1 MESFTVTV
9 RGKYYALDE
18 LKLIDVL
25 DKNNNNNYLVLQIVE
40 KNNSLDVGKIYT
52 ALDFVEMYGFGHLL
66 KVLTIDHVV
75 FKPD

>member
-1 MESFTVTV
+1 MESFTVI
-9 RGKYYALDE
+9 GKYYSLDE

-25 DKNNNNNYLVLQIVE
+25 DKNNNYLILQIVE
-40 KNNSLDVGKIYT
+40 KDNGLAIGKIYT
-52 ALDFVEMYGFGHLL
+52 ALDFLEMYGFANLV

>member
-1 MESFTVTV
+1 MESFTVT
-9 RGKYYALDE
+9 GKYYSLDE

-25 DKNNNNNYLVLQIVE
+25 DKNNNYLILQIVE
-40 KNNSLDVGKIYT
+40 KNNNMAVGKIYT
-52 ALDFVEMYGFGHLL
+52 ALDFLEMYGFTRLL

>member
-1 MESFTVTV
+1 MESFIVK
-9 RGKYYALDE
+9 GKYYSLDE

-25 DKNNNNNYLVLQIVE
+25 DKNNNYLILQVVE
-40 KNNSLDVGKIYT
+40 KNNGLTFGKIYT
-52 ALDFVEMYGFGHLL
+52 ALDFLEQYGFAHLV

>member
-25 DKNNNNNYLVLQIVE
+25 DKNNNYLVLQIVE
-40 KNNSLDVGKIYT
+40 KNNSMDVGKIYT
-52 ALDFVEMYGFGHLL
+52 ALDFVEMYGFAHLL

>member
-1 MESFTVTV
+1 MENFTVI
-9 RGKYYALDE
+9 GKYYSLDE

-25 DKNNNNNYLVLQIVE
+25 DKNSNYLVLQIVG
-40 KNNSLDVGKIYT
+40 KNNGMVVGKIYT
-52 ALDFVEMYGFGHLL
+52 ALDFLELYGFAHLL

>member
-1 MESFTVTV
+1 MESFTV
-9 RGKYYALDE
+9 RGKYYSLDG

-25 DKNNNNNYLVLQIVE
+25 DKNNTYLVLQIVE
-40 KNNSLDVGKIYT
+40 KDNDMAIGKIYT
-52 ALDFVEMYGFGHLL
+52 ALDFLERYGFAHLV

>member
-1 MESFTVTV
+1 MESFTV
-9 RGKYYALDE
+9 RGKYYSLDE

-25 DKNNNNNYLVLQIVE
+25 DKNNTYWVLQIVE
-40 KNNSLDVGKIYT
+40 KDNSVVFGKIYT
-52 ALDFVEMYGFGHLL
+52 ALDFIERYGFAHLV

>member
-1 MESFTVTV
+1 MESFTVK
-9 RGKYYALDE
+9 GKYYSLDE

-25 DKNNNNNYLVLQIVE
+25 DKNNNYLILQIVE
-40 KNNSLDVGKIYT
+40 KNNGLTFGKIYT
-52 ALDFVEMYGFGHLL
+52 ALDFLEMYGFQHLV

>member
-1 MESFTVTV
+1 MESFTVI
-9 RGKYYALDE
+9 GKYYSLDE

-25 DKNNNNNYLVLQIVE
+25 DKNNNYLVLQIVE
-40 KNNSLDVGKIYT
+40 KNNGMAVGKIYT
-52 ALDFVEMYGFGHLL
+52 ALDFLEMYGFAQL

>member
-1 MESFTVTV
+1 MESFTVK
-9 RGKYYALDE
+9 GKYYSLDE

-25 DKNNNNNYLVLQIVE
+25 DKNNNYLILQIVE
-40 KNNSLDVGKIYT
+40 KDNGLAFGKIYT
-52 ALDFVEMYGFGHLL
+52 ALDFLEMYGFQHLV

>member
-1 MESFTVTV
+1 MESFTV
-9 RGKYYALDE
+9 RGKYYSLDE

-25 DKNNNNNYLVLQIVE
+25 DKNNNYLILQIVE
-40 KNNSLDVGKIYT
+40 KNNGLTFGKICT
-52 ALDFVEMYGFGHLL
+52 ALDFLEMYGFAHLV

>member
-9 RGKYYALDE
+9 RGKYYSLDE

-25 DKNNNNNYLVLQIVE
+25 DKNNNYLILQIVE
-40 KNNSLDVGKIYT
+40 KNNGLTFGKIYT
-52 ALDFVEMYGFGHLL
+52 ALDFLERYGFAHLV